1 MIKYDEELLTY
12 IAIRL
17 LLLPKIITVFLAFT
31 SVNMLLKKPSLK
43 YDYFDIK
50 FNIVNYK
57 LFEFHEA
64 WFLSIENKIITF
76 LLKTRVVMPIVPK
89 WQVVDFVVKCT

>member
-1 MIKYDEELLTY
+1 MMKNYWL

-43 YDYFDIK
+43 YDYFDSK
-50 FNIVNYK
+50 FNIVK
-57 LFEFHEA
+57 
-64 WFLSIENKIITF
+64 
-76 LLKTRVVMPIVPK
+76 
-89 WQVVDFVVKCT
+89 